1 MQTKSCELDPIPMQ
15 ILKQVLSVLIPLIT
29 HIINASLSSAC
40 FCEEWKTSVVRPLLK
55 KRGLDLLEKNYQP
68 VSNLPFLS
76 KLVE

>member
-1 MQTKSCELDPIPMQ
+1 MLP
-15 ILKQVLSVLIPLIT
+15 VLIPIIT
-29 HIINASLSSAC
+29 HILNASLSSAC

-55 KRGLDLLEKNYQP
+55 KKELDLLDKNFIGP